1 MRPDDTPIEATSAQ
15 ETEVRGGTAGAHAA
29 TGTPDESA
37 LVVHEESPLNAETR
51 ASALVGRPVTPTEA
65 FYVRSHGP
73 VPTRGDDAPIRV
85 GGLVEHPLDLSA
97 CELVER
103 FEVHEVTATVQCA
116 GNRRSGFL
124 GVRDIPGETPWGPG
138 ATGTATWRGV
148 RLRDVLAAVA
158 PTAGAAHVEFTGAD
172 VSEQADP
179 PQEFGGSIPLS
190 KAWGEEV
197 LLAVEMNGDPLTPE
211 HGAPVRVVV
220 PGYVG
225 ARSVKWVTRI
235 DVRAQ
240 PSENFFQAHS
250 YRLLPADAGP
260 DEAGPGDGIPLG
272 PVALNC
278 DVLDPE
284 PGAVVDAGPL
294 EVRGY
299 AYAGG
304 DRVVARVDVSVDDGT
319 TWAQAELL
327 GDADPWTWR
336 LWRCTVPVEVGKVT
350 ILARAWDD
358 TGALQPEHAASLW
371 NPKGY
376 ANNSWA
382 RLPVRVR

>member
-1 MRPDDTPIEATSAQ
+1 MRPDDT
-15 ETEVRGGTAGAHAA
+15 GTTASTAPDTTPA
-29 TGTPDESA
+29 TGTTTGGTGGDVPGPGMRI
-37 LVVHEESPLNAETR
+37 VHEDDPYNAETR

-73 VPTRGDDAPIRV
+73 IPTRDEDAPIHV
-85 GGLVEHPLDLSA
+85 GGLVEHPLAFSARDL
-97 CELVER
+97 LDR
-103 FEVHEVTATVQCA
+103 FEAHEVTATVQCA

-148 RLRDVLAAVA
+148 RLRDVLAQAA
-158 PTAGAAHVEFTGAD
+158 PTADATHVEFTGAD
-172 VSEQADP
+172 VSEEADP
-179 PQEFGGSIPLS
+179 PQKFGGSIPLA
-190 KAWGEEV
+190 KAWGAEV
-197 LLAVEMNGDPLTPE
+197 LLAVEMNGEALPPE

-225 ARSVKWVTRI
+225 ARSVKWLTRI
-235 DVRAQ
+235 DVRSG

-250 YRLLPADAGP
+250 YRLLPADADP

-284 PGAVVDAGPL
+284 PDAAVDAGPL

-304 DRVVARVDVSVDDGT
+304 DRVVARVDVSVDDGE
-319 TWAQAELL
+319 TWTQAELI
-327 GDADPWTWR
+327 GEADPWTWR
-336 LWRCTVPVEVGKVT
+336 LWRCTVPVEAGEVT

-382 RLPVRVR
+382 RLPIRVR